1 MSWEDPLETVFEN
14 ALKIK
19 IPNMIFNGRSVSGF
33 PLRITN
39 TRKKTTV
46 KKIGSRSVQ
55 AYPRK

>member
-19 IPNMIFNGRSVSGF
+19 IPNMIFNGSSVSGL

-39 TRKKTTV
+39 TRKKTIV
-46 KKIGSRSVQ
+46 KKIGSRSVH